1 MSTVNPNKQI
11 KAVTASAEIRQLDA
25 MLKSS
30 NFNPQMAGMI
40 LAGQQ
45 YQNEVERSRGLMQT
59 ATDNMKKQN
68 YANQLNEQLA
78 TLKATRINTNG
89 SAKDTDKVQITYRS
103 EDRAAIEKAFSK
115 IVPDPSDPQL
125 KAVLDGKFSQ
135 TDLDSLSARVKTLSD
150 EAQNQ
155 SQIDNM
161 NVQNSNNR
169 QNQFISFFM
178 SMVDQLKTQ
187 GDRIFR

>member
-1 MSTVNPNKQI
+1 MSTVNTNNQI

-178 SMVDQLKTQ
+178 SMVDQLSKQ

>member
-89 SAKDTDKVQITYRS
+89 SAKDIDKVQITYRP

-115 IVPDPSDPQL
+115 IMDPSDPQL